1 MLKCTYA
8 LMRSAHVASDDVNAG
23 TTAQV
28 WESTLIDICGMNIV
42 VDILVSN
49 SRQQSTIDKVNH
61 YSLR

>member
-1 MLKCTYA
+1 MLVDR
-8 LMRSAHVASDDVNAG
+8 RSAPVASDDVSAG
-23 TTAQV
+23 TIAKV
-28 WESTLIDICGMNIV
+28 WGSTLIDICGMNIV